1 MPIIRGKK
9 ANTQANDLR
18 KDELLEK
25 IKMAEATVTV
35 KTSPV
40 FIISSDDSDDE
51 DEEMRQNSLKVKFFV

>member
-9 ANTQANDLR
+9 TDTQANELR

-40 FIISSDDSDDE
+40 LIISSDESDDE
-51 DEEMRQNSLKVKFFV
+51 DEEMRQNSLKV